1 MDDLENINIREYVR
15 ERNSR
20 YTQSRG
26 VTQAGAD
33 LRQALRAATFYVV
46 GKRTRRGPP
55 TPYHL
60 SCNGMLE
67 DHQARK
73 K

>member
-20 YTQSRG
+20 YTQNRG

-33 LRQALRAATFYVV
+33 L
-46 GKRTRRGPP
+46 
-55 TPYHL
+55 
-60 SCNGMLE
+60 
-67 DHQARK
+67 
-73 K
+73 